1 MLVSPFAS
9 TMRSAETQGKGNA
22 PIDVTTAVA
31 PKVTSSQFFAFNAS
45 HRVHV
50 TRFAQSDSD
59 AHAGARPVLDAHTIS
74 IVGFE
79 DDVLGE
85 EADALEED
93 EDEVEDAASARPAST
108 APTPVVART
117 KARATALPTYPVPPN
132 TTTRPV
138 VDCMLF
144 HLHPSGNQEASCDV
158 RRQLFVVG
166 FVGPD
171 KPTTQR
177 GAAATAAAAADMT
190 SSTCATNR
198 RSVSIT
204 VAFTPTLRRHFQAA
218 LENESTV
225 VGTTTTTHLLEG
237 VRRALI
243 DKDEDVRVDYALAFD
258 VCEALRT
265 KGLSRDAYV
274 SKSVTASDVDFAVVQ
289 ERRSLTES
297 EVREKREH
305 EALMRRVRRELEERE
320 YDAMTRDV
328 ARTASNRRHIR
339 NDESGLSKSSDAR
352 VYGLAVHV
360 LSVMFAF
367 VCAGYAAGGA
377 VDQRLGTVSARGLL
391 AAVGAALGLLV
402 ETGLLILRDSRASS
416 SS

>member
-1 MLVSPFAS
+1 MHARRWLRPPTRTITVFEE
-9 TMRSAETQGKGNA
+9 R
-22 PIDVTTAVA
+22 VA
-31 PKVTSSQFFAFNAS
+31 QSSQ
-45 HRVHV
+45 HV
-50 TRFAQSDSD
+50 
-59 AHAGARPVLDAHTIS
+59 G
-74 IVGFE
+74 
-79 DDVLGE
+79 DD
-85 EADALEED
+85 DD
-93 EDEVEDAASARPAST
+93 D
-108 APTPVVART
+108 
-117 KARATALPTYPVPPN
+117 
-132 TTTRPV
+132 
-138 VDCMLF
+138 
-144 HLHPSGNQEASCDV
+144 
-158 RRQLFVVG
+158 
-166 FVGPD
+166 
-171 KPTTQR
+171 
-177 GAAATAAAAADMT
+177 DMT

-204 VAFTPTLRRHFQAA
+204 VALTPTLRRHFQAA

-225 VGTTTTTHLLEG
+225 DTTTTQLLEG

-274 SKSVTASDVDFAVVQ
+274 SKSVTASDVDLTVVQ

-297 EVREKREH
+297 EALEKREH
-305 EALMRRVRRELEERE
+305 EALMRRVRRVLEERE

-352 VYGLAVHV
+352 AYGLAVHV

-377 VDQRLGTVSARGLL
+377 VDQRLGTVSARGFL
-391 AAVGAALGLLV
+391 AALGAALGLLV

-416 SS
+416 IF

>member
-1 MLVSPFAS
+1 MF
-9 TMRSAETQGKGNA
+9 
-22 PIDVTTAVA
+22 
-31 PKVTSSQFFAFNAS
+31 
-45 HRVHV
+45 
-50 TRFAQSDSD
+50 
-59 AHAGARPVLDAHTIS
+59 
-74 IVGFE
+74 
-79 DDVLGE
+79 
-85 EADALEED
+85 
-93 EDEVEDAASARPAST
+93 
-108 APTPVVART
+108 
-117 KARATALPTYPVPPN
+117 
-132 TTTRPV
+132 
-138 VDCMLF
+138 F

-190 SSTCATNR
+190 SSTCAMNR

-204 VAFTPTLRRHFQAA
+204 VALTPTLRRHFQAA
-218 LENESTV
+218 LENDSTF
-225 VGTTTTTHLLEG
+225 GTTTTTHLLEG

-297 EVREKREH
+297 EATEKREH

-328 ARTASNRRHIR
+328 ARTASNLRHIR
-339 NDESGLSKSSDAR
+339 NDESGLSKSSADAR
-352 VYGLAVHV
+352 AYGLAVHV

-391 AAVGAALGLLV
+391 AALGAALGLLV

-416 SS
+416 SPSYNNKVVQ

>member
-1 MLVSPFAS
+1 
-9 TMRSAETQGKGNA
+9 MRARRCLRPLTRKITQCSKSELQSL
-22 PIDVTTAVA
+22 P
-31 PKVTSSQFFAFNAS
+31 S
-45 HRVHV
+45 HHV
-50 TRFAQSDSD
+50 
-59 AHAGARPVLDAHTIS
+59 G
-74 IVGFE
+74 
-79 DDVLGE
+79 DD
-85 EADALEED
+85 D
-93 EDEVEDAASARPAST
+93 
-108 APTPVVART
+108 
-117 KARATALPTYPVPPN
+117 
-132 TTTRPV
+132 
-138 VDCMLF
+138 
-144 HLHPSGNQEASCDV
+144 
-158 RRQLFVVG
+158 
-166 FVGPD
+166 
-171 KPTTQR
+171 
-177 GAAATAAAAADMT
+177 DMT

-204 VAFTPTLRRHFQAA
+204 VALTPTLRRHFQVA

-225 VGTTTTTHLLEG
+225 DTTTTTHLLEG

-258 VCEALRT
+258 VCEALQT
-265 KGLSRDAYV
+265 KGISRDAYV

-297 EVREKREH
+297 EAREKREH

-339 NDESGLSKSSDAR
+339 DGESGLSKASDAR
-352 VYGLAVHV
+352 AYGLAVHV

-391 AAVGAALGLLV
+391 AALGAALGLLV

-416 SS
+416 NS